1 MESYTTGQVA
11 KICGLSRERVARLF
25 DQGHIDGYQV
35 PSRYQRRTDRRIPA
49 KSLID
54 FMKRNDISTDK
65 LADDVVAQKAILHHQ
80 TAELRALLV
89 KSKKRSGVSA
99 GFKGLVDSLL
109 DVIKNLDP
117 IDNTFGVSEDR
128 KRAKILQKT
137 VKIMEKHI
145 ELRCRIAV
153 SNSKVSK

>member
-1 MESYTTGQVA
+1 MKPYTTGQVA
-11 KICGLSRERVARLF
+11 KICGLSRAKVSRLF

-35 PSRYQRRTDRRIPA
+35 QSRYQRRTDRRIPA

-54 FMKRNDISTDK
+54 FMKKNDISTDK
-65 LADDVVAQKAILHHQ
+65 LVDDIVAQEAILHHQ

-89 KSKKRSGVSA
+89 KSKKRSGVFF
-99 GFKGLVDSLL
+99 GFKKLVDSLL
-109 DVIKNLDP
+109 DVINNLDP

-137 VKIMEKHI
+137 ARIIEKHI